1 MAKAKRTMTGG
12 GSYNYR
18 GYQIERIDGR
28 WISEISRNPK
38 TLKDAKFLIDQKLSI
53 QEQEIPGRRTP
64 TQLKKD
70 IEFYEL
76 MIQGY
81 ANLETAEA
89 KTKVAVYNEL
99 KELAQEN
106 LDFKLRMMF
115 AGGHA

>member
-1 MAKAKRTMTGG
+1 
-12 GSYNYR
+12 
-18 GYQIERIDGR
+18 
-28 WISEISRNPK
+28 
-38 TLKDAKFLIDQKLSI
+38 
-53 QEQEIPGRRTP
+53 
-64 TQLKKD
+64 
-70 IEFYEL
+70 